1 MNKLAKILLSERE
14 SQLLLDST
22 HYQVATKLVEQI
34 PAEILNDRDE
44 LEHFEYVF
52 RNVLDELID
61 KNF

>member
-1 MNKLAKILLSERE
+1 MNKLAKILLSEYE
-14 SQLLLDST
+14 SQLLPDST